1 MPPKTIAEARTNFE
15 AALPA
20 IGSRYDSGVSRA
32 DWQGPAS
39 SEQSEANFAAG
50 VGAAIA
56 AKSRQNRIRQM
67 SNADWQQAARTKGAP
82 IIGERIRGSLD
93 KWQANFGPIY
103 DQVVSTVS
111 RLPARTTDYRANIQN
126 RLVAVVE
133 QWKRAA
139 GKL

>member
-1 MPPKTIAEARTNFE
+1 MPAKTMAESRANFE

-20 IGSRYDSGVSRA
+20 IGSRYEAGVSRG

-39 SEQSEANFAAG
+39 SDQAEANFAAG
-50 VGAAIA
+50 VGNAITK
-56 AKSRQNRIRQM
+56 KSRQAKIRGM
-67 SNADWQQAARTKGAP
+67 SNNDWQNAARTKGAP

-103 DQVVSTVS
+103 DQVVSIVS
-111 RLPARTTDYRANIQN
+111 RLPASTTDYRANIQN
-126 RLVAVVE
+126 RLVVTVE
-133 QWKRAA
+133 AWKRAA